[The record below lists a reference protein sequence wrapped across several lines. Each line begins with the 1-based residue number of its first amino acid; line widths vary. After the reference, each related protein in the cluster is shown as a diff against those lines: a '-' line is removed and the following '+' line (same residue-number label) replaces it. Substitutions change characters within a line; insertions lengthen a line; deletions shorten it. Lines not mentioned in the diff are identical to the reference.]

1 VVNSNVFDATVAI
14 CFPEN
19 TLNAANKSHLS
30 LFLNIYE
37 QQRKVEAKRLK
48 ESKSRATIHAVNN
61 RSVEQLAA
69 DNEDAVNAEAGD
81 AAQRFASAIERV
93 ANVAQRQVAGWLS
106 GQGPPVSQQFST
118 ERQ

>member
-19 TLNAANKSHLS
+19 TLNTASKSHLS

-69 DNEDAVNAEAGD
+69 QNADAVNAEAGD
-81 AAQRFASAIERV
+81 AAQRFASAIEQAISASFYPIV
-93 ANVAQRQVAGWLS
+93 QPNVIS
-106 GQGPPVSQQFST
+106 G
-118 ERQ
+118 